1 MKHKVLRILT
11 VCLCVAILAS
21 AFSGC
26 QLLVDNVKVEYMK
39 VDGVTVEYTDNINQ
53 FQKTFIHSSE
63 EFVKGAKINGWS
75 CDKDS
80 DTADFIS
87 GRLLFYRD
95 IKERIVDGAVRLYPV
110 CKESAADIVVGWDS
124 RVSLSGLT
132 ETIISK
138 FEIMLRR
145 MLQKNGYG
153 DYTVEVRSYGDDDRD
168 VMAAQILN
176 DGDVDVLVGIGENI
190 DTLMA
195 VPVAEKKGGIRMGG
209 ISGGRY
215 IARLNNFPTAMLV
228 WDWLQTTEAQD
239 SLSPGYYVEEE
250 PEVAQK
256 IVIVYEGR
264 ESISGLNEAKME
276 NFKIELT
283 EYLKLKGY
291 DSPEIILRYYEPT
304 EDGSNATPSIGAQI
318 RQDGD
323 VDVLVCVGENVDAAV
338 GMGLGDL
345 LVVPKSKPFTVNDK
359 TKRYFAQLSDRK
371 ISALVFELL
380 SDVNDDTARKW
391 LEKEYVPPVID
402 NDLVI
407 GWSAQTA
414 STLTQEYADKFETAL
429 KAWLNANDY
438 ESVQVIMRKLGVNDD
453 GSSMTA
459 LELGEQ
465 IRGYNDIDILIGVG
479 ENIDRPL
486 DTGAGMTGGQK
497 DGPFHM
503 VTNGKRYLY
512 RITETEMV
520 LAVYDWIKSDEC
532 LEVFQVEDNDLVVGW
547 NAQTASTLTQEY
559 ADKFETALKAWL
571 NANDYE
577 SVQVIMRKLGVNDDG
592 SSMTALELGEQIRG
606 YNNIDILIGVNSVID
621 GETSKGG
628 SGITGGQKN
637 GPFHMAMNNKS
648 YLYRITDT
656 YMVHVVYDWIK
667 SDDGIKAL
675 QAEDNDLVIG
685 WSAMKTST
693 IDALNDGIMEVFKP
707 ALRKWL
713 DDNGYENVTVT
724 YVKLGENA
732 TTAKGILPEIT
743 QYQEQN
749 GPIDILLGFGQNV
762 NTTAGLGLSGGTISS
777 QQTQGNSTT
786 RYNYLMNNVSSKLV
800 YDVFGWVNN
809 ASGGNQFLQTV
820 AATSVSVANIVNSA
834 YCPVTKEVF

>member
-465 IRGYNDIDILIGVG
+465 IRGYN
-479 ENIDRPL
+479 
-486 DTGAGMTGGQK
+486 
-497 DGPFHM
+497 
-503 VTNGKRYLY
+503 
-512 RITETEMV
+512 
-520 LAVYDWIKSDEC
+520 
-532 LEVFQVEDNDLVVGW
+532 
-547 NAQTASTLTQEY
+547 
-559 ADKFETALKAWL
+559 
-571 NANDYE
+571 
-577 SVQVIMRKLGVNDDG
+577 
-592 SSMTALELGEQIRG
+592 
-606 YNNIDILIGVNSVID
+606 NIDILIGVNSVID